1 MEIKMRKTVL
11 TIIGALL
18 IAGSTVQLATAAE
31 HHVNDYRSAATGE
44 QFRNANDSSTWC
56 STDPGN
62 PYNPATDY
70 EGWSAWRQDG
80 GWDSRND
87 CQ

>member
-1 MEIKMRKTVL
+1 MEKKMRKTIL
-11 TIIGALL
+11 TIIGTLL
-18 IAGSTVQLATAAE
+18 IAGSTLQMATAAE
-31 HHVNDYRSAATGE
+31 HHVRE
-44 QFRNANDSSTWC
+44 QFRNANNSVERSASTWC

-70 EGWSAWRQDG
+70 EGWSAWREDG